1 MKLKDITV
9 RITELNILLVEPF
22 YFEKAFVLRELV
34 LNNDVVLN
42 TVNSSDRSCKRAER
56 RAWRWLDA
64 RAANKSTFGRVTG
77 LRGEMLYE
85 IETRGPVRR
94 PSP

>member
-56 RAWRWLDA
+56 ARMALARRAS
-64 RAANKSTFGRVTG
+64 NQQKYF
-77 LRGEMLYE
+77 
-85 IETRGPVRR
+85 R
-94 PSP
+94 PSNGTARRNALRNRNTRSR